1 MVMGK
6 LQNIATKQK
15 GTSVMQMEKIFE
27 YLTDQKFKLFLI
39 WQRAKTKW
47 QLVINVERNVW

>member
-1 MVMGK
+1 MVVGK

-39 WQRAKTKW
+39 WQRAKTKR